1 MFKTCE
7 IRKMHL
13 ENRIS
18 KLGNNPVENA
28 NLIKKAQR
36 QLRNLVKQ

>member
-1 MFKTCE
+1 MFKSYE

-13 ENRIS
+13 ENRVN
-18 KLGNNPVENA
+18 KLSSNPVENA

-36 QLRNLVKQ
+36 QLRNLSRQ